1 MNYFTALLV
10 AAGLP
15 VTMGAAPAAITPV
28 PSAPSIQT
36 AARLPVATVNQVY
49 QTIALVNQGASSG
62 TVTVSQPAPQP
73 APQPTPQPTPPSAP
87 PTVTP
92 SAPSGS
98 SSSSSSAP
106 STGSTGSG
114 SGSAATSGST
124 TTASNSAMQMINLI
138 NQARQQA
145 GLKPYTINPT
155 LMQLAQERAVTLANG
170 PFTSDMAGYGWPVQM
185 EQAAGIQ
192 AQGMGAENIAEAG
205 SVSQAFA
212 MLMASPPHRSNILN
226 PYETQIGVGVA
237 PWGSGVAI
245 SELFIGPNS

>member
-15 VTMGAAPAAITPV
+15 VTMGAAPAAVTPV

-36 AARLPVATVNQVY
+36 AARLPVATVNEVY

-62 TVTVSQPAPQP
+62 TVTVS
-73 APQPTPQPTPPSAP
+73 QPTPQPTPPSAP

-114 SGSAATSGST
+114 SGSAASSGST

>member
-15 VTMGAAPAAITPV
+15 VTMGAAPAAIAPV
-28 PSAPSIQT
+28 TSAPSIQT
-36 AARLPVATVNQVY
+36 TAALPVATVNQVY
-49 QTIALVNQGASSG
+49 QTIGLVGQGSSPKA
-62 TVTVSQPAPQP
+62 VTVSPP
-73 APQPTPQPTPPSAP
+73 APQPTPPS
-87 PTVTP
+87 TT
-92 SAPSGS
+92 SSSGTSGAPSGS
-98 SSSSSSAP
+98 SSSNSSTP
-106 STGSTGSG
+106 STGNSG
-114 SGSAATSGST
+114 PSASSGST
-124 TTASNSAMQMINLI
+124 SAASNSAMQMINLI
-138 NQARQQA
+138 NQARQQN
-145 GLKPYTINPT
+145 GLKPYTVNTT

>member
-1 MNYFTALLV
+1 
-10 AAGLP
+10 
-15 VTMGAAPAAITPV
+15 
-28 PSAPSIQT
+28 
-36 AARLPVATVNQVY
+36 
-49 QTIALVNQGASSG
+49 
-62 TVTVSQPAPQP
+62 
-73 APQPTPQPTPPSAP
+73 
-87 PTVTP
+87 
-92 SAPSGS
+92 
-98 SSSSSSAP
+98 
-106 STGSTGSG
+106 
-114 SGSAATSGST
+114 
-124 TTASNSAMQMINLI
+124 MINLI

-145 GLKPYTINPT
+145 GLKPYTINNT
-155 LMQLAQERAVTLANG
+155 LMQLAGERAVALANG

>member
-15 VTMGAAPAAITPV
+15 VTMGAAPAAIAPV
-28 PSAPSIQT
+28 PSAPSIRT
-36 AARLPVATVNQVY
+36 TTTTLPVTTVNQVY
-49 QTIALVNQGASSG
+49 QTIALVNQGSPSRA
-62 TVTVSQPAPQP
+62 VS
-73 APQPTPQPTPPSAP
+73 APQPTSQPT
-87 PTVTP
+87 TP
-92 SAPSGS
+92 STPTSVSSTAPSGS
-98 SSSSSSAP
+98 SSSGGSTP
-106 STGSTGSG
+106 STPGTNPGSG
-114 SGSAATSGST
+114 SGSSVPTPAP
-124 TTASNSAMQMINLI
+124 SNSAMQMIDLI
-138 NQARQQA
+138 NQAREQN
-145 GLKPYTINPT
+145 GLKPYTINTT
-155 LMQLAQERAVTLANG
+155 LMNLAQERAVALANG